1 MSRGVSK
8 KVVASNY
15 LSILFENICYYSDAG
30 FSPALSYAEDFFKG
44 ALHMA
49 SVSGFISEGE
59 CRFLL
64 SAVDYVI
71 RG

>member
-1 MSRGVSK
+1 MSRGVRK

-15 LSILFENICYYSDAG
+15 VSILFEHMCYYSDAG

-64 SAVDYVI
+64 SAVDSVV

>member
-44 ALHMA
+44 AL
-49 SVSGFISEGE
+49 ISEGE

-64 SAVDYVI
+64 SAVDSVV